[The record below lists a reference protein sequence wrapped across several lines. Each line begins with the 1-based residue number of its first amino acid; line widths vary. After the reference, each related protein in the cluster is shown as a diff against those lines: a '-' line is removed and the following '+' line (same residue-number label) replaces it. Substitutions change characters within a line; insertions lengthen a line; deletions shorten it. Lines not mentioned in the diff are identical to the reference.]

1 MTNNST
7 WDKMVR
13 QTFNS
18 FEDQLSKAPIVLPH
32 MVAALNFYITS
43 PKQIVIA
50 GDPKAEDTKWVVFL
64 LSSVNIRSANVVT
77 GESWTWST
85 VNSCRTESFCTQ
97 TTIRVKNYCRNMV
110 WMWFRYVKGLYK
122 KANQETHDVL
132 QDGDMRIDG
141 KATAYICQNFT
152 CKMPTNELHQIEK
165 MLDEK

>member
-50 GDPKAEDTKWVVFL
+50 GDPKAEDTK
-64 LSSVNIRSANVVT
+64 
-77 GESWTWST
+77 
-85 VNSCRTESFCTQ
+85 
-97 TTIRVKNYCRNMV
+97 
-110 WMWFRYVKGLYK
+110 
-122 KANQETHDVL
+122 
-132 QDGDMRIDG
+132 
-141 KATAYICQNFT
+141 
-152 CKMPTNELHQIEK
+152 
-165 MLDEK
+165 